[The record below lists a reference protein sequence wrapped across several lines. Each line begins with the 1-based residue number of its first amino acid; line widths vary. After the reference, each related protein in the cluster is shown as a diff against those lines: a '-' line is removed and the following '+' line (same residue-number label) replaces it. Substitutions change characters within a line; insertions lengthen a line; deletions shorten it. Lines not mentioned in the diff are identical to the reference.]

1 MEKVRFLKASLIY
14 NEIQN
19 EKIDKSNDLSK
30 VEKIWSVF
38 ILNINS

>member
-19 EKIDKSNDLSK
+19 ENIDKSNDLPK
-30 VEKIWSVF
+30 VEKI
-38 ILNINS
+38 

>member
-30 VEKIWSVF
+30 VEKI
-38 ILNINS
+38 

>member
-19 EKIDKSNDLSK
+19 ENIDKSNDLPK